1 MGLFEKLTA
10 KAKSSRQRIVLP
22 EGTEPRT
29 LTAAA
34 RIIAEGIADIILIG
48 KPEEIKAKAEELKL
62 TNIENATIVDPTDEK
77 VIDRYAPLFFE
88 LRKSKGISMEQ
99 ARKTTADP
107 LYLGCLMI
115 KNGDADGQVAGA
127 LNTTG
132 NVLRAAFHVI
142 KTMPGINVVSGAFV
156 MVLPEGSAF
165 GTNGL
170 LIFADCAVIP
180 DPTAAELA
188 QIAVSSA
195 QTARD
200 IAGMDPRVAILSFS
214 TKGSAKHEKVD
225 KVIEATKIAKEMAP
239 FLALDGELQA
249 DAALVP
255 SVGKSKAPDSPIA
268 GTANVLVFPNLEV
281 GNIAYKLCQRLGG
294 VEAVGPVL
302 QGLAAPVNDL
312 SRGCFPEDIYKTII
326 ITCNQA
332 IGLKENK

>member
-48 KPEEIKAKAEELKL
+48 KPEEIKAKAEGLKL
-62 TNIENATIVDPTDEK
+62 TNIEQATIVDPSDEA

-132 NVLRAAFHVI
+132 NVLRAAFQVI

>member
-34 RIIAEGIADIILIG
+34 RIIAEGIADVILIG
-48 KPEEIKAKAEELKL
+48 DPAEINAKANELKL
-62 TNIENATIVDPTDEK
+62 TNIEKATLIDPNDEK
-77 VIDRYAPLFFE
+77 VLDKYAPLFFE
-88 LRKSKGISMEQ
+88 LRKSKGITMED
-99 ARKTTADP
+99 ARKTASNP

-132 NVLRAAFHVI
+132 NVLRAAFQVI
-142 KTMPGINVVSGAFV
+142 KTKPGINVVSGAFV
-156 MVLPEGSAF
+156 MVLPEGSAY

-188 QIAVSSA
+188 QIAVSAA

-200 IAGMDPRVAILSFS
+200 IAGMEPRVAILSFS

-239 FLALDGELQA
+239 TLPLDGELQA

-255 SVGKSKAPDSPIA
+255 SVGSSKAPNSDIA
-268 GTANVLVFPNLEV
+268 GRANVLVFPNLEV
-281 GNIAYKLCQRLGG
+281 GNIAYKLVQRLGG

-312 SRGCFPEDIYKTII
+312 SRGCSPDDIYKTII

-332 IGLKENK
+332 IGLKGDN